1 MEQEADS
8 NDTPYHWPQNQE
20 EASDSSIDDF
30 IHGRSRILRTKL
42 EVLASEIRERLQ
54 IRVKNLE
61 RIDKD
66 GIHTSAMLVDLDRR
80 AHYLTRQ
87 HKEKVPFYQ
96 QLFKLEQERRLQD
109 VECWR
114 DVVMVMRD
122 FLYAWEA
129 HEQARAKAVLLK
141 NV

>member
-1 MEQEADS
+1 MEQENA
-8 NDTPYHWPQNQE
+8 TQYRWQQNQE

-42 EVLASEIRERLQ
+42 EVLASEIRERLE

-61 RIDKD
+61 RVDEDKSR
-66 GIHTSAMLVDLDRR
+66 TSKMLASLDRS
-80 AHYLTRQ
+80 AHYLMRQ
-87 HKEKVPFYQ
+87 HKEKAPFYA

-114 DVVMVMRD
+114 DVFMAVQA
-122 FLYAWEA
+122 FLYVWEA
-129 HEQARAKAVLLK
+129 HEQAKAKAIFLDHV
-141 NV
+141 

>member
-1 MEQEADS
+1 MEQENSAQ
-8 NDTPYHWPQNQE
+8 YHRQQNHE
-20 EASDSSIDDF
+20 EVSGSSIDDF

-42 EVLASEIRERLQ
+42 EVLACEIRERLQ

-61 RIDKD
+61 RIDDDKV
-66 GIHTSAMLVDLDRR
+66 HTSALLVDLDRR

-87 HKEKVPFYQ
+87 HKEKAPFYD
-96 QLFKLEQERRLQD
+96 QLFKLEQERRLQE

-129 HEQARAKAVLLK
+129 HEQAKARAIFINHV
-141 NV
+141 

>member
-1 MEQEADS
+1 MEQEKA
-8 NDTPYHWPQNQE
+8 TQYLWPQNQE
-20 EASDSSIDDF
+20 KASDSSIDDF

-42 EVLASEIRERLQ
+42 EVLALEIRERLQ
-54 IRVKNLE
+54 IRVNNLE

-66 GIHTSAMLVDLDRR
+66 KIHTSTLLVDLDRR

-87 HKEKVPFYQ
+87 HKEKAPFYD

-129 HEQARAKAVLLK
+129 HEQAKARAVLI
-141 NV
+141 NHV